1 MRAALAVA
9 VVLLVAACGG
19 TKTITVLQ
27 TTTVVRTVTT
37 TTPASTTTPSSAS
50 ACAGNQ
56 LTGTFAVIRGSAG
69 AGQVSYKL
77 TLTNTSGTPCFVS
90 GLPQVQLLGTSGSA
104 LPTSVRA
111 AQPGTGTAARIVL
124 DHGASATADARFSPD
139 VNGQGDSTTPGPCQP
154 IATVLRVTAPGGGT
168 LDAPVQPPT
177 SVCER
182 GSLGF
187 TLYSAASP

>member
-1 MRAALAVA
+1 MRAALAVG
-9 VVLLVAACGG
+9 VVLLLAACGG
-19 TKTITVLQ
+19 TKTVTVLQ

-37 TTPASTTTPSSAS
+37 TAPTSTTSANAS
-50 ACAGNQ
+50 ACAGDQ

-69 AGQVSYKL
+69 AGQVSYRLK
-77 TLTNTSGTPCFVS
+77 LTNTSSSSCFVS

-111 AQPGTGTAARIVL
+111 AQPGTGTAARIIL

-154 IATVLRVTAPGGGT
+154 IATVLRVSAPGGGT

-182 GSLGF
+182 GSLSF
-187 TLYSAASP
+187 SLYSAAAP